1 MGRRPLGRTVKSARI
16 GRSGETKHY
25 LTGIDW
31 VLQVFDSMNVRAT
44 GAGHMFQIVMEL
56 DGVLADGDFRQAVG
70 HFVGKFPLL
79 NGRTRRDWNLAP
91 YWKMASQAG
100 KAPLALKVHH
110 LENEEDVFPLLEEGA
125 NAAFGSKCEHLVFH
139 LINTADKSHV
149 AVTFD
154 HCLFDAHGAEAFLG
168 MFQEDWEKGGG
179 CRWEAPDRE
188 PAHLDHWR
196 RKFEAGKHVNRA
208 FLRLAENAPPR
219 ALRSDRG
226 IDGRGFDFDVISFS
240 EQQSREIMEQADRE
254 AGYLM
259 AMPYTLAIAV
269 QTLHEIF
276 VSRGVEGRDYL
287 VPVTVDNR
295 ASRGAT
301 EEVFF
306 NHVSFF
312 LFRIET
318 REVEDFS
325 ALLGTIKRQM
335 YEQVKAGL
343 GRDLW
348 EASFLMRIAPPS
360 LLSWLMRARFK
371 GEIASFCFSFVG
383 ESGRMPT
390 RFMGKRVHRS
400 YHMPTVPIPP
410 GLGVFFQQSQGRLN
424 LNLSHAR
431 GLLSREEVGRIVG
444 SLKSRLL
451 G

>member
-1 MGRRPLGRTVKSARI
+1 MGRRPLGKI
-16 GRSGETKHY
+16 GKKRHY

-31 VLQVFDSMNVRAT
+31 VLRVFDYMNMRAT
-44 GAGHMFQIVMEL
+44 GAGQMFQIVMEL
-56 DGVLADGDFRQAVG
+56 DGVLAEDDFRQAVG
-70 HFVGKFPLL
+70 RFVGKFPVL
-79 NGRTRRDWNLAP
+79 NGRTRRAWNLAP
-91 YWKMASQAG
+91 YWKMAPRAG

-110 LENEEDVFPLLEEGA
+110 LENERDVFRLLEEGA
-125 NAAFGSKCEHLVFH
+125 NRPFGSKCEHLVFH
-139 LINTADKSHV
+139 LISTGNKSHV

-179 CRWEAPDRE
+179 CSWEDPGRE
-188 PAHLDHWR
+188 PAHLNQWR
-196 RKFEAGKHVNRA
+196 RKFEAGRHVNRA

-219 ALRSDRG
+219 VLRSAPGIDDRG
-226 IDGRGFDFDVISFS
+226 FEFSVISFG
-240 EQQSREIMEQADRE
+240 EQQSQEIMEEADRR

-259 AMPYTLAIAV
+259 AMPYSMAVAV

-276 VSRGVEGRDYL
+276 VSRGVDGGDYL

-295 ASRGAT
+295 AARQVT

-318 REVEDFS
+318 CEVEDFS

-343 GRDLW
+343 GRDIW
-348 EASFLMRIAPPS
+348 EASFLIRIAPPS

-390 RFMGKRVHRS
+390 RFMGKGVHRS
-400 YHMPTVPIPP
+400 YHMPRVPIPP

-424 LNLSHAR
+424 VNLSYAR
-431 GLLSREEVGRIVG
+431 GLLSREEVSRIVG
-444 SLKSRLL
+444 SLKSRLR